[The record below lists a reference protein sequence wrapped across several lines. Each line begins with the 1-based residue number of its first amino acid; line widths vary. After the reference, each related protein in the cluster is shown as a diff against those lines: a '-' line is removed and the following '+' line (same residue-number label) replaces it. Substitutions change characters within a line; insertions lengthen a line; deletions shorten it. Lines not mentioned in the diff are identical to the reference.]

1 MTYSYIRKST
11 RGQNLARQ
19 RSAMERSGFQFD
31 KTFEDAESGRTFDR
45 KGYQELLGILKRGDL
60 LVVKHPDRLG
70 RNYEEIK
77 EQWRHIT
84 KEIGADIFILD
95 YPMLDTRKYHEDV
108 LQTFI
113 GDIVLQVLCFKA
125 DMEYTDSKQRQAEG
139 IAAMPIVNG
148 KRISSKTGKPT
159 GRPKHEC
166 PEFQNFLK
174 MKKDGL
180 ITVKEGCEKL
190 GISRS
195 QWYVMKKKKDRC
207 PGQGNSDLAHQA

>member
-11 RGQNLARQ
+11 KGQNLARQ
-19 RSAMERSGFQFD
+19 RLAMERSGFQFERG
-31 KTFEDAESGRTFDR
+31 FEDAESGRTFDR
-45 KGYQELLGILKRGDL
+45 KGYRELLETLKRGDL

-84 KEIGADIFILD
+84 KDIGADIFILD
-95 YPMLDTRKYHEDV
+95 YPMLDTRKYHDDV

-125 DMEYTDSKQRQAEG
+125 DMEYTDSRQRQAEG

-148 KRISSKTGKPT
+148 RRVSAKTGNPM
-159 GRPKHEC
+159 GRPASEY
-166 PEFQNFLK
+166 PDFENFLK

-180 ITVKEGCEKL
+180 MTVKEGCERL

-195 QWYVMKKKKDRC
+195 QWYALERKKGAEHS
-207 PGQGNSDLAHQA
+207 PSDQRPAMPR

>member
-19 RSAMERSGFQFD
+19 RLAMQRSGFCFD
-31 KTFEDAESGRTFDR
+31 GAFEDAESGRTFDR
-45 KGYQELLGILKRGDL
+45 KGYQELIGTLKRGDL

-84 KEIGADIFILD
+84 KDIGADIFILD
-95 YPMLDTRKYHEDV
+95 YPMLDTRKYHDDV

-139 IAAMPIVNG
+139 IAAMPVVNG
-148 KRISSKTGKPT
+148 KRVSLKTGRAI
-159 GRPKHEC
+159 GRPCGEYPDFEKL
-166 PEFQNFLK
+166 QK

-180 ITVKEGCEKL
+180 LTVKEGCERL

-195 QWYVMKKKKDRC
+195 QWYALERKGAEHR
-207 PGQGNSDLAHQA
+207 PSDQRLTMPH

>member
-19 RSAMERSGFQFD
+19 RLAMERSGFHFD
-31 KTFEDAESGRTFDR
+31 GCFEDAESGRTFDR
-45 KGYQELLGILKRGDL
+45 KGYQSLLETLKRGDL

-84 KEIGADIFILD
+84 KDIGADIFILD

-125 DMEYTDSKQRQAEG
+125 DMEYTDSRQRQAEG
-139 IAAMPIVNG
+139 IAAMPVVNG
-148 KRISSKTGKPT
+148 KRVSLKTGRAI
-159 GRPKHEC
+159 GRPCGEY
-166 PEFQNFLK
+166 PDFEIFRK

-180 ITVKEGCEKL
+180 LTVKEGCARL

-195 QWYVMKKKKDRC
+195 QWYALEKR
-207 PGQGNSDLAHQA
+207 NSAA

>member
-1 MTYSYIRKST
+1 MIYGYRRKST
-11 RGQNLARQ
+11 KGQNIARQ
-19 RSAMERSGFQFD
+19 RIAMERSGFEFD
-31 KTFEDAESGRTFDR
+31 GMFEDAESGRTFER
-45 KGYQELLGILKRGDL
+45 KGYKELLATLKCGDL

-84 KEIGADIFILD
+84 KDIGADIFILD
-95 YPMLDTRKYHEDV
+95 YPMLDTRKYHDDV

-139 IAAMPIVNG
+139 IAAMPIVDG
-148 KRISSKTGKPT
+148 KRTSTKTGRAT
-159 GRPKHEC
+159 GRPKGEY
-166 PEFQNFLK
+166 PDFEKFQK
-174 MKKDGL
+174 MKKDGS
-180 ITVKEGCEKL
+180 ITVKEACERL

-195 QWYVMKKKKDRC
+195 QWYALEKR
-207 PGQGNSDLAHQA
+207 QTA